1 MHTDRFT
8 PLDAATLLRWM
19 QHDLPNKQLFGI
31 DRELFFMPKPDD
43 PFRMERYG
51 KVLETPLGVAAGPHT
66 QLAQNILSAWL
77 CGARYIELKTV
88 QVLDE
93 LNVAKPCIDM
103 ADEGYNC
110 EWSQELK
117 LDQSFE
123 EYLKAF
129 VLLYV
134 LRDILNLPV
143 EAEPGK
149 GPGFIFNM
157 SAGYN
162 LEGIKSPAVQ
172 RFLDRMENAEE
183 DVKRIKAGLAPL
195 YPAIEKMPIPAR
207 LSDNLTVSTMHG
219 CPPDEV
225 ESIGRYFITER
236 KYNTAIKL
244 NPTLLGPERLR
255 DILNTQLGYDVC
267 VPDEAFGHDLKY
279 NDGVAIIRNLAA
291 AAETAGVAFGLKL
304 TNTLETANEKQNLP
318 RSEGMVYMSGRSLHP
333 ISINLAERLQQ
344 EFDGKL
350 DIAFSAGVDTFNVA
364 DTLACGLR
372 PITMSSDILKPGG
385 YGRLHQYLDTLRA
398 EMRKAGAHTIAE
410 WEKSR
415 SPIAGNPG
423 FANLVSY
430 AAAVLGKH
438 SRYHKERFPYVS
450 VKTERPLPRFDC
462 AAAPCMSGCPAEQ
475 DIPRYLDAV
484 ARGDFE
490 LAWRVITATNPFPN
504 VQGMA
509 CNHQCQS
516 RCTRINYDK
525 PLMIREVKRFVA
537 EKMAE
542 AASGVPAAQ
551 TGKRAAVIGAGPAG
565 LSCARF
571 LAAQG
576 VEVHLYEEK
585 PVLGGMAGDA
595 IPAFRLTGD
604 SLRRDIDA
612 ILKLGVRLHKDTPV
626 DAALFDT
633 LAEENDAVYIAVGA
647 QESLPLGIPGED
659 AAGVLDQL
667 SFLSAVRRCEPTG
680 IGSHAVVIGAGNS
693 AMDCARAARRLV
705 GENGSVTIAYRRT
718 RKEMP
723 ADIEEIEAALDE
735 GVRIVELCAPEEV
748 LADGGRVSGLC
759 CRRMRLV
766 PDPDG
771 GRPRPV
777 PTDETF
783 TLGADTLI
791 VSIGQRVKAGF
802 LPDAMTLKADPH
814 TSQTSLP
821 NVFAGGDAVRGAAT
835 LINAVADGRHAAETI
850 LARLGLSAQAA
861 TATPSD
867 ERRPD
872 LDGLRIR
879 QATRVMGPALPERSP
894 EDRLDFDPAI
904 RTLTE
909 EEAMDE
915 SRRCLQCDLV
925 CNVCTTVCPNRA
937 NVALLSLPMPHP
949 VQVAVRDGDGV
960 RVETLS
966 NRRLEQSYQIVNIA
980 DACNECGNCAT
991 FCPSAGAP
999 YRDKPRIHLS
1009 RESFDNAP
1017 DGYRLASPSRL
1028 EGKRGGKAFSLA
1040 AEKDGFVFES
1050 DALIAHLD
1058 GGTLCATKV
1067 TLNGDVN
1074 EAALSGAVVGQ
1085 AQKSADINGG
1095 TGIVVI
1101 GLACLIIGET
1111 IVGRGAMFR
1120 GAIAVV
1126 AGSILYRLVYA
1137 LVLYTKV
1144 VPVDCLKLVTALVV
1158 ALAIAAPSIRQW
1170 WAFQTRKRRALAG
1183 RKGEK

>member
-134 LRDILNLPV
+134 LRDMLNLPV

-162 LEGIKSPAVQ
+162 LEGIKSPALQ

-236 KYNTAIKL
+236 KYNTTIKL

-430 AAAVLGKH
+430 AAAVLGKR

-571 LAAQG
+571 LTAQG

-748 LADGGRVSGLC
+748 LADGGRVSGLR

-1074 EAALSGAVVGQ
+1074 EAALSGAVE
-1085 AQKSADINGG
+1085 AA
-1095 TGIVVI
+1095 TLFRL
-1101 GLACLIIGET
+1101 LA
-1111 IVGRGAMFR
+1111 RKQPF
-1120 GAIAVV
+1120 
-1126 AGSILYRLVYA
+1126 AGP
-1137 LVLYTKV
+1137 KH
-1144 VPVDCLKLVTALVV
+1144 K
-1158 ALAIAAPSIRQW
+1158 
-1170 WAFQTRKRRALAG
+1170 
-1183 RKGEK
+1183 

>member
-1 MHTDRFT
+1 MHTDCFT

-31 DRELFFMPKPDD
+31 GRELFFMPKPDD

-51 KVLETPLGVAAGPHT
+51 KVLESPLGVAAGPHT

-134 LRDILNLPV
+134 LRDMLNLPV
-143 EAEPGK
+143 EAAPGK

-183 DVKRIKAGLAPL
+183 DVKRIKAELAQL

-236 KYNTAIKL
+236 RYHTTIKL

-304 TNTLETANEKQNLP
+304 TNTLETTNEKQNLP

-475 DIPRYLDAV
+475 AIPRYLDAV

-504 VQGMA
+504 IQGMA

-612 ILKLGVRLHKDTPV
+612 ILELGVRLHKDTPV

-705 GENGSVTIAYRRT
+705 GEDGSVTIAYRRT

-748 LADGGRVSGLC
+748 LADGGRVSGLR

-777 PTDETF
+777 PTDEAF
-783 TLGADTLI
+783 TLDADTLI

-821 NVFAGGDAVRGAAT
+821 NVFAGGDAVRGAST

-850 LARLGLSAQAA
+850 LVRLGLSAQAA

-894 EDRLDFDPAI
+894 ENRLDFDPAI

-949 VQVAVRDGDGV
+949 VQVAVRDGNGV

-1017 DGYRLASPSRL
+1017 DGYRLVSPARL

-1040 AEKDGFVFES
+1040 AEKNGFVFES

-1067 TLNGDVN
+1067 TLNDDVK
-1074 EAALSGAVVGQ
+1074 EAALSGAVEAV
-1085 AQKSADINGG
+1085 
-1095 TGIVVI
+1095 TLFRL
-1101 GLACLIIGET
+1101 LA
-1111 IVGRGAMFR
+1111 RKQPF
-1120 GAIAVV
+1120 
-1126 AGSILYRLVYA
+1126 AGP
-1137 LVLYTKV
+1137 KH
-1144 VPVDCLKLVTALVV
+1144 K
-1158 ALAIAAPSIRQW
+1158 
-1170 WAFQTRKRRALAG
+1170 
-1183 RKGEK
+1183 

>member
-31 DRELFFMPKPDD
+31 GRELFFIPKPDD

-134 LRDILNLPV
+134 LRDMLNLPV
-143 EAEPGK
+143 EADPGK

-183 DVKRIKAGLAPL
+183 DVKRIKAELAQL

-236 KYNTAIKL
+236 RYHTTIKL

-304 TNTLETANEKQNLP
+304 TNTLETTNEKQNLP

-430 AAAVLGKH
+430 AAAVLGKR

-504 VQGMA
+504 IQGMA

-604 SLRRDIDA
+604 SLRRDIDT
-612 ILKLGVRLHKDTPV
+612 ILELGVRLHKDTPV

-680 IGSHAVVIGAGNS
+680 IGSHAIVIGAGNS

-705 GENGSVTIAYRRT
+705 GEDGSVTIAYRRT

-748 LADGGRVSGLC
+748 LADGGRVSGLR

-777 PTDETF
+777 PTDEAF
-783 TLGADTLI
+783 TLDADTLI

-821 NVFAGGDAVRGAAT
+821 NVFAGGDAVRGAST

-949 VQVAVRDGDGV
+949 EQVAVRDGNGV

-1017 DGYRLASPSRL
+1017 DGYRLASPARL

-1040 AEKDGFVFES
+1040 AEKNGFVFES

-1067 TLNGDVN
+1067 TLNDDVK
-1074 EAALSGAVVGQ
+1074 EAALSGAVEAV
-1085 AQKSADINGG
+1085 
-1095 TGIVVI
+1095 TLFRL
-1101 GLACLIIGET
+1101 LA
-1111 IVGRGAMFR
+1111 RKQPF
-1120 GAIAVV
+1120 
-1126 AGSILYRLVYA
+1126 AGP
-1137 LVLYTKV
+1137 KH
-1144 VPVDCLKLVTALVV
+1144 K
-1158 ALAIAAPSIRQW
+1158 
-1170 WAFQTRKRRALAG
+1170 
-1183 RKGEK
+1183 

>member
-134 LRDILNLPV
+134 LRDMLNLPV

-162 LEGIKSPAVQ
+162 LEGIKSPALQ

-236 KYNTAIKL
+236 KYNTTIKL

-430 AAAVLGKH
+430 AAAVLGKR

-748 LADGGRVSGLC
+748 LADGGRVSGLR

-1074 EAALSGAVVGQ
+1074 EAALSGAVE
-1085 AQKSADINGG
+1085 AA
-1095 TGIVVI
+1095 TLFRL
-1101 GLACLIIGET
+1101 LA
-1111 IVGRGAMFR
+1111 RKQPF
-1120 GAIAVV
+1120 
-1126 AGSILYRLVYA
+1126 AGP
-1137 LVLYTKV
+1137 KH
-1144 VPVDCLKLVTALVV
+1144 K
-1158 ALAIAAPSIRQW
+1158 
-1170 WAFQTRKRRALAG
+1170 
-1183 RKGEK
+1183 

>member
-134 LRDILNLPV
+134 LRDMLNLPV

-162 LEGIKSPAVQ
+162 LEGIKSPALQ

-430 AAAVLGKH
+430 AAAVLGKR

-748 LADGGRVSGLC
+748 LADGGRVSGLR

-1017 DGYRLASPSRL
+1017 DGYLIASPARL

-1040 AEKDGFVFES
+1040 AEKDAFVFES

-1074 EAALSGAVVGQ
+1074 EAALSGAVE
-1085 AQKSADINGG
+1085 AA
-1095 TGIVVI
+1095 TLFRL
-1101 GLACLIIGET
+1101 LA
-1111 IVGRGAMFR
+1111 RKQPF
-1120 GAIAVV
+1120 
-1126 AGSILYRLVYA
+1126 AGP
-1137 LVLYTKV
+1137 KH
-1144 VPVDCLKLVTALVV
+1144 K
-1158 ALAIAAPSIRQW
+1158 
-1170 WAFQTRKRRALAG
+1170 
-1183 RKGEK
+1183 

>member
-31 DRELFFMPKPDD
+31 GRELFFMPKPDD

-134 LRDILNLPV
+134 LRDMLNLPV
-143 EAEPGK
+143 EAAPGK

-183 DVKRIKAGLAPL
+183 DVKRIKAELAQL

-236 KYNTAIKL
+236 RYHTTIKL

-304 TNTLETANEKQNLP
+304 TNTLETTNEKQTLP

-333 ISINLAERLQQ
+333 ISINLTERLQQ

-542 AASGVPAAQ
+542 AASGVPSAQ

-612 ILKLGVRLHKDTPV
+612 ILELGVRLHKDTPV

-705 GENGSVTIAYRRT
+705 GEDGSVTIAYRRT

-748 LADGGRVSGLC
+748 LADGGRVSGLR

-777 PTDETF
+777 PTDEAF
-783 TLGADTLI
+783 TLDADTLI

-821 NVFAGGDAVRGAAT
+821 NVFAGGDAVRGAST

-894 EDRLDFDPAI
+894 ENRLDFDPAI

-949 VQVAVRDGDGV
+949 VQVAVRDGNGV

-1017 DGYRLASPSRL
+1017 DGYRLVSPARL

-1040 AEKDGFVFES
+1040 AEKNGFVFES

-1067 TLNGDVN
+1067 TLNDDVK
-1074 EAALSGAVVGQ
+1074 EAALSGAVEAV
-1085 AQKSADINGG
+1085 
-1095 TGIVVI
+1095 TLFRL
-1101 GLACLIIGET
+1101 LA
-1111 IVGRGAMFR
+1111 RKQPF
-1120 GAIAVV
+1120 
-1126 AGSILYRLVYA
+1126 AGP
-1137 LVLYTKV
+1137 KH
-1144 VPVDCLKLVTALVV
+1144 K
-1158 ALAIAAPSIRQW
+1158 
-1170 WAFQTRKRRALAG
+1170 
-1183 RKGEK
+1183 

>member
-31 DRELFFMPKPDD
+31 GRELFFIPKPDD

-134 LRDILNLPV
+134 LRDMLNLPV
-143 EAEPGK
+143 EAAPGK

-183 DVKRIKAGLAPL
+183 DVKRIKAELAQL

-236 KYNTAIKL
+236 RYHTTIKL

-304 TNTLETANEKQNLP
+304 TNTLETTNEKQNLP

-484 ARGDFE
+484 ARGNFE

-612 ILKLGVRLHKDTPV
+612 ILELGVRLHKDTPV

-680 IGSHAVVIGAGNS
+680 IGSHAIVIGAGNS

-705 GENGSVTIAYRRT
+705 GEDGSVTIAYRRT

-748 LADGGRVSGLC
+748 LADGGRVSGLR

-777 PTDETF
+777 PTDEAF
-783 TLGADTLI
+783 TLDADTLI

-821 NVFAGGDAVRGAAT
+821 NVFAGGDAVRGAST

-894 EDRLDFDPAI
+894 ENRLDFDPAI

-949 VQVAVRDGDGV
+949 VQVAVRDGNDV

-1017 DGYRLASPSRL
+1017 DGYRLVSPARL

-1040 AEKDGFVFES
+1040 AEKNGFVFES

-1067 TLNGDVN
+1067 TLNDDVK
-1074 EAALSGAVVGQ
+1074 EAALSGAVEAV
-1085 AQKSADINGG
+1085 
-1095 TGIVVI
+1095 TLFRL
-1101 GLACLIIGET
+1101 LA
-1111 IVGRGAMFR
+1111 RKQPF
-1120 GAIAVV
+1120 
-1126 AGSILYRLVYA
+1126 AGP
-1137 LVLYTKV
+1137 KH
-1144 VPVDCLKLVTALVV
+1144 K
-1158 ALAIAAPSIRQW
+1158 
-1170 WAFQTRKRRALAG
+1170 
-1183 RKGEK
+1183 

>member
-134 LRDILNLPV
+134 LRDMLNLPV

-162 LEGIKSPAVQ
+162 LEGIKSPALQ

-236 KYNTAIKL
+236 KYNTTIKL

-430 AAAVLGKH
+430 AAAVLGKR

-516 RCTRINYDK
+516 RCTRVNYDK

-571 LAAQG
+571 LTAQG

-626 DAALFDT
+626 NAALFDT

-748 LADGGRVSGLC
+748 LADGGRVSGLR

-850 LARLGLSAQAA
+850 RARLGLSAQAA

-999 YRDKPRIHLS
+999 YRDKPRIHRS

-1074 EAALSGAVVGQ
+1074 EAALSGAVE
-1085 AQKSADINGG
+1085 AA
-1095 TGIVVI
+1095 TLFRL
-1101 GLACLIIGET
+1101 LA
-1111 IVGRGAMFR
+1111 RKQPF
-1120 GAIAVV
+1120 
-1126 AGSILYRLVYA
+1126 AGP
-1137 LVLYTKV
+1137 KH
-1144 VPVDCLKLVTALVV
+1144 K
-1158 ALAIAAPSIRQW
+1158 
-1170 WAFQTRKRRALAG
+1170 
-1183 RKGEK
+1183 

>member
-134 LRDILNLPV
+134 LRDMLNLPV

-236 KYNTAIKL
+236 KYNTTIKL

-430 AAAVLGKH
+430 AAAVLGKR

-450 VKTERPLPRFDC
+450 VKTERPLPRFDCAAAPCMFDC

-542 AASGVPAAQ
+542 AASSVPAAQ

-571 LAAQG
+571 LSAQG

-748 LADGGRVSGLC
+748 LADGGRVSGLR

-791 VSIGQRVKAGF
+791 VSIGQRVKASF

-850 LARLGLSAQAA
+850 LSRLGLSAQAA

-937 NVALLSLPMPHP
+937 NIALLSLPMPHP

-1074 EAALSGAVVGQ
+1074 EAALSGAVE
-1085 AQKSADINGG
+1085 AA
-1095 TGIVVI
+1095 TLFRL
-1101 GLACLIIGET
+1101 LA
-1111 IVGRGAMFR
+1111 RKQPF
-1120 GAIAVV
+1120 
-1126 AGSILYRLVYA
+1126 AGP
-1137 LVLYTKV
+1137 KH
-1144 VPVDCLKLVTALVV
+1144 K
-1158 ALAIAAPSIRQW
+1158 
-1170 WAFQTRKRRALAG
+1170 
-1183 RKGEK
+1183 

>member
-134 LRDILNLPV
+134 LRDMLNLPV

-162 LEGIKSPAVQ
+162 LEGIKSPALQ

-430 AAAVLGKH
+430 AAAVLGKR

-490 LAWRVITATNPFPN
+490 LARRVITATNPFPN

-723 ADIEEIEAALDE
+723 ADIEEIAAALDE

-748 LADGGRVSGLC
+748 LADGGRVSGLR

-850 LARLGLSAQAA
+850 LARLGLSAQA

-1074 EAALSGAVVGQ
+1074 EAALSGAVEAATLFRLLARKQPFVGP
-1085 AQKSADINGG
+1085 KH
-1095 TGIVVI
+1095 
-1101 GLACLIIGET
+1101 
-1111 IVGRGAMFR
+1111 
-1120 GAIAVV
+1120 
-1126 AGSILYRLVYA
+1126 
-1137 LVLYTKV
+1137 K
-1144 VPVDCLKLVTALVV
+1144 
-1158 ALAIAAPSIRQW
+1158 
-1170 WAFQTRKRRALAG
+1170 
-1183 RKGEK
+1183 

>member
-134 LRDILNLPV
+134 LRDMLNLPV

-162 LEGIKSPAVQ
+162 LEGIKSPALQ

-236 KYNTAIKL
+236 KHNTAIKL

-438 SRYHKERFPYVS
+438 RRYHKDRFPDVS
-450 VKTERPLPRFDC
+450 VQTERPLPRFDC

-748 LADGGRVSGLC
+748 LADGGRVSGLR

-835 LINAVADGRHAAETI
+835 LINAVADGRHTAETI

-937 NVALLSLPMPHP
+937 NIALLSLPMPHP

-1017 DGYRLASPSRL
+1017 DGYLIASPARL

-1040 AEKDGFVFES
+1040 AEKDAFVFES

-1067 TLNGDVN
+1067 TLNGGVN
-1074 EAALSGAVVGQ
+1074 EAALSGAVE
-1085 AQKSADINGG
+1085 AA
-1095 TGIVVI
+1095 TLFRL
-1101 GLACLIIGET
+1101 LA
-1111 IVGRGAMFR
+1111 RKQPF
-1120 GAIAVV
+1120 
-1126 AGSILYRLVYA
+1126 AGP
-1137 LVLYTKV
+1137 KH
-1144 VPVDCLKLVTALVV
+1144 K
-1158 ALAIAAPSIRQW
+1158 
-1170 WAFQTRKRRALAG
+1170 
-1183 RKGEK
+1183 

>member
-31 DRELFFMPKPDD
+31 GRELFFMPKPDD

-117 LDQSFE
+117 LDHSFE

-134 LRDILNLPV
+134 LRDMLNLPV
-143 EAEPGK
+143 EAAPGK

-183 DVKRIKAGLAPL
+183 DVKRIKAELAQL

-236 KYNTAIKL
+236 RYHTTIKL

-304 TNTLETANEKQNLP
+304 TNTLETTNEKQNLP

-475 DIPRYLDAV
+475 DIRRYLDDV

-612 ILKLGVRLHKDTPV
+612 ILELGVRLHKDTPV

-680 IGSHAVVIGAGNS
+680 IGSHAIVIGAGNS

-705 GENGSVTIAYRRT
+705 GEDGSVTIAYRRT

-748 LADGGRVSGLC
+748 LADGGRVSGLR

-777 PTDETF
+777 PTDEAF
-783 TLGADTLI
+783 TLDADTLI

-821 NVFAGGDAVRGAAT
+821 NVFAGGDAVRGAST

-894 EDRLDFDPAI
+894 ENRLDFDPAI

-949 VQVAVRDGDGV
+949 VQVAVRDGNGV

-1017 DGYRLASPSRL
+1017 DGYRLASPARL

-1040 AEKDGFVFES
+1040 AEKNGFVFES

-1067 TLNGDVN
+1067 TLNDDVK
-1074 EAALSGAVVGQ
+1074 EAALSGAVEAV
-1085 AQKSADINGG
+1085 
-1095 TGIVVI
+1095 TLFRL
-1101 GLACLIIGET
+1101 LA
-1111 IVGRGAMFR
+1111 RKQPF
-1120 GAIAVV
+1120 
-1126 AGSILYRLVYA
+1126 AGP
-1137 LVLYTKV
+1137 KH
-1144 VPVDCLKLVTALVV
+1144 K
-1158 ALAIAAPSIRQW
+1158 
-1170 WAFQTRKRRALAG
+1170 
-1183 RKGEK
+1183 

>member
-134 LRDILNLPV
+134 LRDMLNLPV
-143 EAEPGK
+143 EADPGK

-183 DVKRIKAGLAPL
+183 DVKRIKAELAQL

-236 KYNTAIKL
+236 RYHTTIKL

-304 TNTLETANEKQNLP
+304 TNTLETTNEKQSLP

-430 AAAVLGKH
+430 AAAVLGKR

-551 TGKRAAVIGAGPAG
+551 TGKRAAVIGAGPTG

-748 LADGGRVSGLC
+748 LADGGRVSGLR

-777 PTDETF
+777 PTDEAF
-783 TLGADTLI
+783 TLDADTLI

-821 NVFAGGDAVRGAAT
+821 NVFAGGDAVRGAST

-894 EDRLDFDPAI
+894 ENRLDFDPAI

-949 VQVAVRDGDGV
+949 VQVAVRDGNGV

-1017 DGYRLASPSRL
+1017 DGYRLASPARL

-1074 EAALSGAVVGQ
+1074 EAALSGAVE
-1085 AQKSADINGG
+1085 AA
-1095 TGIVVI
+1095 TLFRL
-1101 GLACLIIGET
+1101 LA
-1111 IVGRGAMFR
+1111 RKQPF
-1120 GAIAVV
+1120 
-1126 AGSILYRLVYA
+1126 AGP
-1137 LVLYTKV
+1137 KH
-1144 VPVDCLKLVTALVV
+1144 K
-1158 ALAIAAPSIRQW
+1158 
-1170 WAFQTRKRRALAG
+1170 
-1183 RKGEK
+1183 

>member
-134 LRDILNLPV
+134 LRDMLNLPV

-255 DILNTQLGYDVC
+255 GILNTQLGYDVC

-430 AAAVLGKH
+430 AAAVLGKR

-484 ARGDFE
+484 ARDDFE

-748 LADGGRVSGLC
+748 LADGGRVSGLR

-835 LINAVADGRHAAETI
+835 LINAVADGRHTAETI

-937 NVALLSLPMPHP
+937 NIALLSLPMPHP

-1017 DGYRLASPSRL
+1017 DGYLIASPARL

-1040 AEKDGFVFES
+1040 AEKDAFVFES

-1067 TLNGDVN
+1067 TLNGGVN
-1074 EAALSGAVVGQ
+1074 EAALSGAVE
-1085 AQKSADINGG
+1085 AA
-1095 TGIVVI
+1095 TLFRL
-1101 GLACLIIGET
+1101 LA
-1111 IVGRGAMFR
+1111 RKQPF
-1120 GAIAVV
+1120 
-1126 AGSILYRLVYA
+1126 AGP
-1137 LVLYTKV
+1137 KH
-1144 VPVDCLKLVTALVV
+1144 K
-1158 ALAIAAPSIRQW
+1158 
-1170 WAFQTRKRRALAG
+1170 
-1183 RKGEK
+1183 

>member
-31 DRELFFMPKPDD
+31 GRELFFMPKPDD

-134 LRDILNLPV
+134 LRDMLNLPV
-143 EAEPGK
+143 EAAPGK

-183 DVKRIKAGLAPL
+183 DVKRIKAELAQL

-236 KYNTAIKL
+236 RYHTTIKL

-304 TNTLETANEKQNLP
+304 TNTLETTNEKQNLP

-333 ISINLAERLQQ
+333 ISINLTERLQQ

-504 VQGMA
+504 IQGMA

-612 ILKLGVRLHKDTPV
+612 ILELGVRLHKDTPV

-680 IGSHAVVIGAGNS
+680 IGSHAIVIGAGNS

-705 GENGSVTIAYRRT
+705 GEDGSVTIAYRRT

-748 LADGGRVSGLC
+748 LADGGRVSGLR

-777 PTDETF
+777 PTDEAF
-783 TLGADTLI
+783 TLDADTLI

-821 NVFAGGDAVRGAAT
+821 NVFAGGDAVRGAST

-894 EDRLDFDPAI
+894 ENRLDFDPAI

-949 VQVAVRDGDGV
+949 VQVAVRDGNGV

-1017 DGYRLASPSRL
+1017 DGYRLVSPARL

-1040 AEKDGFVFES
+1040 AEKNGFVFES

-1067 TLNGDVN
+1067 TLNDDVK
-1074 EAALSGAVVGQ
+1074 EAALSGAVEAV
-1085 AQKSADINGG
+1085 
-1095 TGIVVI
+1095 TLFRL
-1101 GLACLIIGET
+1101 LARKQT
-1111 IVGRGAMFR
+1111 F
-1120 GAIAVV
+1120 
-1126 AGSILYRLVYA
+1126 AGP
-1137 LVLYTKV
+1137 KH
-1144 VPVDCLKLVTALVV
+1144 K
-1158 ALAIAAPSIRQW
+1158 
-1170 WAFQTRKRRALAG
+1170 
-1183 RKGEK
+1183 

>member
-134 LRDILNLPV
+134 LRDMLNLPV

-162 LEGIKSPAVQ
+162 LEGIKSPALQ

-430 AAAVLGKH
+430 AAAVLGKR

-748 LADGGRVSGLC
+748 LADGGRVSGLR

-850 LARLGLSAQAA
+850 LSRLGLSAQAA

-937 NVALLSLPMPHP
+937 NIALLSLPMPHP

-1017 DGYRLASPSRL
+1017 DGYLIASPARL

-1040 AEKDGFVFES
+1040 AEKDAFVFES

-1067 TLNGDVN
+1067 TLNGGVN
-1074 EAALSGAVVGQ
+1074 EAALSGAVE
-1085 AQKSADINGG
+1085 AA
-1095 TGIVVI
+1095 TLFRL
-1101 GLACLIIGET
+1101 LA
-1111 IVGRGAMFR
+1111 RKQPF
-1120 GAIAVV
+1120 
-1126 AGSILYRLVYA
+1126 AGP
-1137 LVLYTKV
+1137 KH
-1144 VPVDCLKLVTALVV
+1144 K
-1158 ALAIAAPSIRQW
+1158 
-1170 WAFQTRKRRALAG
+1170 
-1183 RKGEK
+1183 

>member
-51 KVLETPLGVAAGPHT
+51 KVLEPPLGVAAGPHT

-134 LRDILNLPV
+134 LRDMLNLPV

-162 LEGIKSPAVQ
+162 LEGIKSSAVQ

-195 YPAIEKMPIPAR
+195 YPTIEKMPIPAR

-255 DILNTQLGYDVC
+255 GILNTQLGYDVC

-430 AAAVLGKH
+430 AAAVLGKR

-748 LADGGRVSGLC
+748 LADGGRVSGLR

-1074 EAALSGAVVGQ
+1074 EAALSGAVE
-1085 AQKSADINGG
+1085 AA
-1095 TGIVVI
+1095 TLFRL
-1101 GLACLIIGET
+1101 LA
-1111 IVGRGAMFR
+1111 RKQPF
-1120 GAIAVV
+1120 
-1126 AGSILYRLVYA
+1126 AGP
-1137 LVLYTKV
+1137 KH
-1144 VPVDCLKLVTALVV
+1144 K
-1158 ALAIAAPSIRQW
+1158 
-1170 WAFQTRKRRALAG
+1170 
-1183 RKGEK
+1183 

>member
-1 MHTDRFT
+1 MHTDCFT

-31 DRELFFMPKPDD
+31 GRELFFMPKPDD

-134 LRDILNLPV
+134 LRDMLNLPV
-143 EAEPGK
+143 EAAPGK

-183 DVKRIKAGLAPL
+183 DVKRIKAELAQL

-236 KYNTAIKL
+236 RYHTTIKL

-304 TNTLETANEKQNLP
+304 TNTLETTNEKQNLP

-475 DIPRYLDAV
+475 AIPRYLDAV

-504 VQGMA
+504 IQGMA

-612 ILKLGVRLHKDTPV
+612 ILELGVRLHKDTPV

-705 GENGSVTIAYRRT
+705 GEDGSVTIAYRRT

-748 LADGGRVSGLC
+748 LADGGRVSGLR

-777 PTDETF
+777 PTDEAF
-783 TLGADTLI
+783 TLDADTLI

-821 NVFAGGDAVRGAAT
+821 NVFAGGDAVRGAST

-850 LARLGLSAQAA
+850 LVRLGLSAQAA

-894 EDRLDFDPAI
+894 ENRLDFDPAI

-949 VQVAVRDGDGV
+949 VQVAVRDGNGV

-1017 DGYRLASPSRL
+1017 DGYRLVSPARL

-1040 AEKDGFVFES
+1040 AEKNGFVFES

-1067 TLNGDVN
+1067 TLNDDVK
-1074 EAALSGAVVGQ
+1074 EAALSGAVEAV
-1085 AQKSADINGG
+1085 
-1095 TGIVVI
+1095 TLFRL
-1101 GLACLIIGET
+1101 LA
-1111 IVGRGAMFR
+1111 RKQPF
-1120 GAIAVV
+1120 
-1126 AGSILYRLVYA
+1126 AGP
-1137 LVLYTKV
+1137 KH
-1144 VPVDCLKLVTALVV
+1144 K
-1158 ALAIAAPSIRQW
+1158 
-1170 WAFQTRKRRALAG
+1170 
-1183 RKGEK
+1183 

>member
-134 LRDILNLPV
+134 LRDMLNLPV

-162 LEGIKSPAVQ
+162 LEGIKSPALQ

-236 KYNTAIKL
+236 KYNTTIKL

-430 AAAVLGKH
+430 AAAVLGKR

-542 AASGVPAAQ
+542 AASSVPAAQ

-571 LAAQG
+571 LSAQG

-748 LADGGRVSGLC
+748 LADGGRVSGLR

-791 VSIGQRVKAGF
+791 VSIGQRVKASF

-937 NVALLSLPMPHP
+937 NIALLSLPMPHP

-1074 EAALSGAVVGQ
+1074 EAALSGAVE
-1085 AQKSADINGG
+1085 AA
-1095 TGIVVI
+1095 TLFRL
-1101 GLACLIIGET
+1101 LA
-1111 IVGRGAMFR
+1111 RKQPF
-1120 GAIAVV
+1120 
-1126 AGSILYRLVYA
+1126 AGP
-1137 LVLYTKV
+1137 KH
-1144 VPVDCLKLVTALVV
+1144 K
-1158 ALAIAAPSIRQW
+1158 
-1170 WAFQTRKRRALAG
+1170 
-1183 RKGEK
+1183 

>member
-134 LRDILNLPV
+134 LRDMLNLRV

-162 LEGIKSPAVQ
+162 LEGIKSPALQ

-430 AAAVLGKH
+430 AAAVLGKR

-490 LAWRVITATNPFPN
+490 LARRVITAR
-504 VQGMA
+504 A
-509 CNHQCQS
+509 
-516 RCTRINYDK
+516 
-525 PLMIREVKRFVA
+525 
-537 EKMAE
+537 
-542 AASGVPAAQ
+542 GVPA
-551 TGKRAAVIGAGPAG
+551 
-565 LSCARF
+565 
-571 LAAQG
+571 
-576 VEVHLYEEK
+576 
-585 PVLGGMAGDA
+585 
-595 IPAFRLTGD
+595 
-604 SLRRDIDA
+604 
-612 ILKLGVRLHKDTPV
+612 
-626 DAALFDT
+626 
-633 LAEENDAVYIAVGA
+633 
-647 QESLPLGIPGED
+647 
-659 AAGVLDQL
+659 
-667 SFLSAVRRCEPTG
+667 
-680 IGSHAVVIGAGNS
+680 
-693 AMDCARAARRLV
+693 
-705 GENGSVTIAYRRT
+705 
-718 RKEMP
+718 
-723 ADIEEIEAALDE
+723 
-735 GVRIVELCAPEEV
+735 
-748 LADGGRVSGLC
+748 
-759 CRRMRLV
+759 
-766 PDPDG
+766 
-771 GRPRPV
+771 
-777 PTDETF
+777 
-783 TLGADTLI
+783 
-791 VSIGQRVKAGF
+791 SI
-802 LPDAMTLKADPH
+802 T
-814 TSQTSLP
+814 TS
-821 NVFAGGDAVRGAAT
+821 
-835 LINAVADGRHAAETI
+835 
-850 LARLGLSAQAA
+850 
-861 TATPSD
+861 
-867 ERRPD
+867 
-872 LDGLRIR
+872 
-879 QATRVMGPALPERSP
+879 RS
-894 EDRLDFDPAI
+894 
-904 RTLTE
+904 
-909 EEAMDE
+909 
-915 SRRCLQCDLV
+915 
-925 CNVCTTVCPNRA
+925 
-937 NVALLSLPMPHP
+937 
-949 VQVAVRDGDGV
+949 
-960 RVETLS
+960 
-966 NRRLEQSYQIVNIA
+966 
-980 DACNECGNCAT
+980 
-991 FCPSAGAP
+991 
-999 YRDKPRIHLS
+999 
-1009 RESFDNAP
+1009 
-1017 DGYRLASPSRL
+1017 
-1028 EGKRGGKAFSLA
+1028 
-1040 AEKDGFVFES
+1040 
-1050 DALIAHLD
+1050 
-1058 GGTLCATKV
+1058 
-1067 TLNGDVN
+1067 
-1074 EAALSGAVVGQ
+1074 
-1085 AQKSADINGG
+1085 
-1095 TGIVVI
+1095 
-1101 GLACLIIGET
+1101 
-1111 IVGRGAMFR
+1111 
-1120 GAIAVV
+1120 
-1126 AGSILYRLVYA
+1126 
-1137 LVLYTKV
+1137 
-1144 VPVDCLKLVTALVV
+1144 
-1158 ALAIAAPSIRQW
+1158 
-1170 WAFQTRKRRALAG
+1170 
-1183 RKGEK
+1183 

>member
-134 LRDILNLPV
+134 LRDMLNLPV

-236 KYNTAIKL
+236 KYNTTIKL

-430 AAAVLGKH
+430 AAAVLGKR

-542 AASGVPAAQ
+542 AASSVPAAQ

-571 LAAQG
+571 LSAQG

-748 LADGGRVSGLC
+748 LADGGRVSGLR

-1067 TLNGDVN
+1067 TLNGGVN
-1074 EAALSGAVVGQ
+1074 EAALSGAVE
-1085 AQKSADINGG
+1085 AA
-1095 TGIVVI
+1095 TLFRL
-1101 GLACLIIGET
+1101 LA
-1111 IVGRGAMFR
+1111 RKQPF
-1120 GAIAVV
+1120 
-1126 AGSILYRLVYA
+1126 AGP
-1137 LVLYTKV
+1137 KH
-1144 VPVDCLKLVTALVV
+1144 K
-1158 ALAIAAPSIRQW
+1158 
-1170 WAFQTRKRRALAG
+1170 
-1183 RKGEK
+1183 

>member
-19 QHDLPNKQLFGI
+19 RHDLPNKQLFGI
-31 DRELFFMPKPDD
+31 DRGLFFMPERDD

-51 KVLETPLGVAAGPHT
+51 KALETPLGVAAGPHT

-93 LNVAKPCIDM
+93 LNVTKPCIDM

-134 LRDILNLPV
+134 LRDMLNLPV

-236 KYNTAIKL
+236 KYNTTIKL
-244 NPTLLGPERLR
+244 NPTLLGPERMR

-430 AAAVLGKH
+430 AAAVLGKR

-542 AASGVPAAQ
+542 AASSVPAAQ

-748 LADGGRVSGLC
+748 LADGGRVSGLR

-766 PDPDG
+766 PDPNG

-1017 DGYRLASPSRL
+1017 DGYRLASPARL

-1058 GGTLCATKV
+1058 GGTLCATNV
-1067 TLNGDVN
+1067 TLNGGVN
-1074 EAALSGAVVGQ
+1074 EAALSGAVE
-1085 AQKSADINGG
+1085 AA
-1095 TGIVVI
+1095 TLFRL
-1101 GLACLIIGET
+1101 LA
-1111 IVGRGAMFR
+1111 RKQPF
-1120 GAIAVV
+1120 
-1126 AGSILYRLVYA
+1126 AGP
-1137 LVLYTKV
+1137 KH
-1144 VPVDCLKLVTALVV
+1144 K
-1158 ALAIAAPSIRQW
+1158 
-1170 WAFQTRKRRALAG
+1170 
-1183 RKGEK
+1183 

>member
-134 LRDILNLPV
+134 LRDMLNLPV

-255 DILNTQLGYDVC
+255 GILNTQLGYDVC

-430 AAAVLGKH
+430 AAAVLGKR

-551 TGKRAAVIGAGPAG
+551 TGKRAAVIGAG
-565 LSCARF
+565 
-571 LAAQG
+571 
-576 VEVHLYEEK
+576 
-585 PVLGGMAGDA
+585 
-595 IPAFRLTGD
+595 
-604 SLRRDIDA
+604 
-612 ILKLGVRLHKDTPV
+612 
-626 DAALFDT
+626 
-633 LAEENDAVYIAVGA
+633 
-647 QESLPLGIPGED
+647 
-659 AAGVLDQL
+659 
-667 SFLSAVRRCEPTG
+667 
-680 IGSHAVVIGAGNS
+680 NS

-748 LADGGRVSGLC
+748 LADGGRVSGLR

-872 LDGLRIR
+872 LGGLRIR

-1074 EAALSGAVVGQ
+1074 EAALSGAVE
-1085 AQKSADINGG
+1085 AA
-1095 TGIVVI
+1095 TLFRL
-1101 GLACLIIGET
+1101 LA
-1111 IVGRGAMFR
+1111 RKQPF
-1120 GAIAVV
+1120 
-1126 AGSILYRLVYA
+1126 AGP
-1137 LVLYTKV
+1137 KH
-1144 VPVDCLKLVTALVV
+1144 K
-1158 ALAIAAPSIRQW
+1158 
-1170 WAFQTRKRRALAG
+1170 
-1183 RKGEK
+1183 

>member
-134 LRDILNLPV
+134 LRDMLNLPV

-542 AASGVPAAQ
+542 ATSGVPAAQ

-748 LADGGRVSGLC
+748 LADGGRVSGLR

-1017 DGYRLASPSRL
+1017 DGYLIASPARL

-1040 AEKDGFVFES
+1040 AEKDAFVFES

-1067 TLNGDVN
+1067 TLNGGVN
-1074 EAALSGAVVGQ
+1074 EAALSGAVE
-1085 AQKSADINGG
+1085 AA
-1095 TGIVVI
+1095 TLFRL
-1101 GLACLIIGET
+1101 LA
-1111 IVGRGAMFR
+1111 RKQPF
-1120 GAIAVV
+1120 
-1126 AGSILYRLVYA
+1126 AGP
-1137 LVLYTKV
+1137 KH
-1144 VPVDCLKLVTALVV
+1144 K
-1158 ALAIAAPSIRQW
+1158 
-1170 WAFQTRKRRALAG
+1170 
-1183 RKGEK
+1183 

>member
-134 LRDILNLPV
+134 LRDMLNLPV

-162 LEGIKSPAVQ
+162 LEGIKSPALQ

-279 NDGVAIIRNLAA
+279 NDGVAIIRNLSA

-430 AAAVLGKH
+430 AAAVLGKR

-542 AASGVPAAQ
+542 AASSVPAAQ

-748 LADGGRVSGLC
+748 LADGGRVSGLR

-1017 DGYRLASPSRL
+1017 DGYLLASPSRL

-1040 AEKDGFVFES
+1040 AEKDAFVFES

-1067 TLNGDVN
+1067 TLNGGVN
-1074 EAALSGAVVGQ
+1074 EAALSGAVE
-1085 AQKSADINGG
+1085 AA
-1095 TGIVVI
+1095 TLFRL
-1101 GLACLIIGET
+1101 LA
-1111 IVGRGAMFR
+1111 RKQPF
-1120 GAIAVV
+1120 
-1126 AGSILYRLVYA
+1126 AGP
-1137 LVLYTKV
+1137 KH
-1144 VPVDCLKLVTALVV
+1144 K
-1158 ALAIAAPSIRQW
+1158 
-1170 WAFQTRKRRALAG
+1170 
-1183 RKGEK
+1183 

>member
-134 LRDILNLPV
+134 LRDMLNLPV

-195 YPAIEKMPIPAR
+195 YPTIEKMPIPAR

-236 KYNTAIKL
+236 KYNTTIKL

-430 AAAVLGKH
+430 AAAVLGKR

-542 AASGVPAAQ
+542 AASSVPAAQ

-571 LAAQG
+571 LSAQG

-748 LADGGRVSGLC
+748 LADGGRVSGLR

-1074 EAALSGAVVGQ
+1074 EAALSGAVE
-1085 AQKSADINGG
+1085 AA
-1095 TGIVVI
+1095 TLFRL
-1101 GLACLIIGET
+1101 LA
-1111 IVGRGAMFR
+1111 RKQPF
-1120 GAIAVV
+1120 
-1126 AGSILYRLVYA
+1126 AGP
-1137 LVLYTKV
+1137 KH
-1144 VPVDCLKLVTALVV
+1144 K
-1158 ALAIAAPSIRQW
+1158 
-1170 WAFQTRKRRALAG
+1170 
-1183 RKGEK
+1183 

>member
-134 LRDILNLPV
+134 LRDMLNLPV

-162 LEGIKSPAVQ
+162 LEGIKSPALQ

-255 DILNTQLGYDVC
+255 GILNTQLGYDVC

-430 AAAVLGKH
+430 AAAVLGKR

-525 PLMIREVKRFVA
+525 SLMIREVKRFVA

-748 LADGGRVSGLC
+748 LADGGRVSGLR

-966 NRRLEQSYQIVNIA
+966 NRRLKQSYQIVNIA

-1074 EAALSGAVVGQ
+1074 EAALSGAVE
-1085 AQKSADINGG
+1085 AA
-1095 TGIVVI
+1095 TLFRL
-1101 GLACLIIGET
+1101 LA
-1111 IVGRGAMFR
+1111 RKQPF
-1120 GAIAVV
+1120 
-1126 AGSILYRLVYA
+1126 AGP
-1137 LVLYTKV
+1137 KH
-1144 VPVDCLKLVTALVV
+1144 K
-1158 ALAIAAPSIRQW
+1158 
-1170 WAFQTRKRRALAG
+1170 
-1183 RKGEK
+1183 

>member
-134 LRDILNLPV
+134 LRDMLNLPV

-236 KYNTAIKL
+236 KYNTTIKL

-430 AAAVLGKH
+430 AAAVLGKR

-748 LADGGRVSGLC
+748 LADGGRVSGLR

-1074 EAALSGAVVGQ
+1074 EAALSGAVE
-1085 AQKSADINGG
+1085 AA
-1095 TGIVVI
+1095 TLFRL
-1101 GLACLIIGET
+1101 LA
-1111 IVGRGAMFR
+1111 RKQPF
-1120 GAIAVV
+1120 
-1126 AGSILYRLVYA
+1126 AGP
-1137 LVLYTKV
+1137 KH
-1144 VPVDCLKLVTALVV
+1144 K
-1158 ALAIAAPSIRQW
+1158 
-1170 WAFQTRKRRALAG
+1170 
-1183 RKGEK
+1183 

>member
-134 LRDILNLPV
+134 LRDMLNLPV

-236 KYNTAIKL
+236 KYNTTIKL

-430 AAAVLGKH
+430 AAAVLGKR

-542 AASGVPAAQ
+542 AASSVPAAQ

-571 LAAQG
+571 LSAQG
-576 VEVHLYEEK
+576 GEVHLYEEK

-748 LADGGRVSGLC
+748 LADGGRVSGLR

-791 VSIGQRVKAGF
+791 VSIGQRVKASF

-850 LARLGLSAQAA
+850 LSRLGLSAQAA

-937 NVALLSLPMPHP
+937 NIALLSLPMPHP

-1074 EAALSGAVVGQ
+1074 EAALSGAVE
-1085 AQKSADINGG
+1085 AA
-1095 TGIVVI
+1095 TLFRL
-1101 GLACLIIGET
+1101 LA
-1111 IVGRGAMFR
+1111 RKQPF
-1120 GAIAVV
+1120 
-1126 AGSILYRLVYA
+1126 AGP
-1137 LVLYTKV
+1137 KH
-1144 VPVDCLKLVTALVV
+1144 K
-1158 ALAIAAPSIRQW
+1158 
-1170 WAFQTRKRRALAG
+1170 
-1183 RKGEK
+1183 

>member
-134 LRDILNLPV
+134 LRDMLNLPV

-162 LEGIKSPAVQ
+162 LEGIKSPALQ

-195 YPAIEKMPIPAR
+195 YPTIEKMPIPAR

-255 DILNTQLGYDVC
+255 GILNTQLGYDVC

-430 AAAVLGKH
+430 AAAVLGKR

-723 ADIEEIEAALDE
+723 ADIKEIEAALDE

-748 LADGGRVSGLC
+748 LADGGRVSGLR
-759 CRRMRLV
+759 CRRMQLV

-802 LPDAMTLKADPH
+802 LPGAMTLKADPH

-850 LARLGLSAQAA
+850 LARLGLSAQA

-1074 EAALSGAVVGQ
+1074 EAALSGAVEAATLFRLLARKQPFVGP
-1085 AQKSADINGG
+1085 KH
-1095 TGIVVI
+1095 
-1101 GLACLIIGET
+1101 
-1111 IVGRGAMFR
+1111 
-1120 GAIAVV
+1120 
-1126 AGSILYRLVYA
+1126 
-1137 LVLYTKV
+1137 K
-1144 VPVDCLKLVTALVV
+1144 
-1158 ALAIAAPSIRQW
+1158 
-1170 WAFQTRKRRALAG
+1170 
-1183 RKGEK
+1183 

>member
-134 LRDILNLPV
+134 LRDMLNLPV

-236 KYNTAIKL
+236 KYNTTIKL

-430 AAAVLGKH
+430 AAAVLGKR

-542 AASGVPAAQ
+542 AASSVPAAQ

-571 LAAQG
+571 LSAQG

-748 LADGGRVSGLC
+748 LADGGRVSGLR

-791 VSIGQRVKAGF
+791 VSIGQRVKASF

-850 LARLGLSAQAA
+850 LSRLGLSAQAA

-937 NVALLSLPMPHP
+937 NIALLSLPMPHP

-1074 EAALSGAVVGQ
+1074 EAALSGAVE
-1085 AQKSADINGG
+1085 AA
-1095 TGIVVI
+1095 TLFRL
-1101 GLACLIIGET
+1101 LA
-1111 IVGRGAMFR
+1111 RKQPF
-1120 GAIAVV
+1120 
-1126 AGSILYRLVYA
+1126 AGP
-1137 LVLYTKV
+1137 KH
-1144 VPVDCLKLVTALVV
+1144 K
-1158 ALAIAAPSIRQW
+1158 
-1170 WAFQTRKRRALAG
+1170 
-1183 RKGEK
+1183 